1 MLTGGGHNVCNIH
14 TIEMIVEGLCLGLLP
29 VSSCMCVLSGE
40 RMVDVGG
47 TVCACG
53 GTHVKNTADIQGVTV
68 TKIKK
73 VRDIRSTTYT

>member
-1 MLTGGGHNVCNIH
+1 M
-14 TIEMIVEGLCLGLLP
+14 TIEGLYLLHFCLCQ
-29 VSSCMCVLSGE
+29 VVRVCVLSGE
-40 RMVDVGG
+40 RMVNVGG

>member
-1 MLTGGGHNVCNIH
+1 MTVEELCTFACVKLYVC
-14 TIEMIVEGLCLGLLP
+14 TF
-29 VSSCMCVLSGE
+29 SGE
-40 RMVDVGG
+40 RMVNVGG

-53 GTHVKNTADIQGVTV
+53 GTHVKNTADIRGVTV